1 MAVSDDHISLLRA
14 CQLFGIDKCFQRD
27 FDEVIRLKIVFN
39 KYIIII
45 NIGWKYCQIIKS
57 QPKSGFRVKTFK
69 KKIQQSKLPKLRLTV
84 LITQPQSKLLE
95 HENFCSQIPVQGCPK
110 LFSVLISV

>member
-14 CQLFGIDKCFQRD
+14 CQLFGIDKYFQRD
-27 FDEVIRLKIVFN
+27 FDEVICLKIVFN

-69 KKIQQSKLPKLRLTV
+69 KKYNSPSCQS
-84 LITQPQSKLLE
+84 
-95 HENFCSQIPVQGCPK
+95 
-110 LFSVLISV
+110 